1 MHETVISRKIIEDA
15 KLYGQVKAIWVAVG
29 ELAHIPAHELAPT
42 LREMAAPW
50 RVEIAETPA
59 KVKCPCGFEGRPSIL
74 ERGHDMCV
82 YVCPTCERVPA
93 VVDGDQIKITRVEV
107 E

>member
-15 KLYGQVKAIWVAVG
+15 KAFGDVKAVWVAVG

-42 LREMAAPW
+42 LLGMAAPW
-50 RVEIAETPA
+50 RVEISETPA
-59 KVKCPCGFEGRPSIL
+59 KVRCICGFEGHPKIL

-82 YVCPTCERVPA
+82 FECPDCGEVPA
-93 VVDGDQIKITRVEV
+93 ILEGGDIKITRVEV
-107 E
+107 R